1 MNMNRFFTILCLLL
15 CLAGG
20 KSVIQAASWSYPTS
34 KPSSPYAGGSGSKS
48 DPYRISTAQQLA
60 NFAYMIHDNGKDYAG
75 NYFILTND
83 IVLNEGVINA
93 DGTFNEAAASSFKQW
108 TSPGKWRFPFDNEF
122 EGTFDGQNHAVI
134 GLYQDQTAMLQLGLF
149 GMAEGATIK
158 NVRVKDSYIRA
169 REAGFDFENVDQY
182 SVGMVIGYMYKSS
195 ISNCHVENSV
205 VHADHGY
212 HTGGVIGMTENS
224 TVAGCSF
231 TKGSIEVFEN
241 PKPSAEYSQL
251 QEEQRTT
258 FGGVIGY
265 SYFDT
270 SIRNCTSSGTLKCK
284 FGCFGGVI
292 GYSYKFSGL
301 LTECSS
307 TMHIVAVPLPN
318 KHCSL
323 LIGGVAG
330 ELWSYQDPVVTK
342 CAYYGNITVEEGD
355 YEFWGQ
361 FIVSGLINAAS
372 NVRGLSDYP
381 HVFKD
386 CASIGDITFKGKV
399 KSCSNLYIN
408 GLSCHCVYESYDH
421 GYDMVTTAVNCI
433 AYHKVS
439 FTDGQTATHYNYNPL
454 IGYPE
459 YIEDLYPKW
468 PRFNSEDSKNN
479 YYGYQ
484 VVSGTDPGVSREYG
498 TAKTLAELKASIST
512 LNAEAGSNV
521 WGKYTNTEDEVYY
534 GIPLPIA
541 CGGTATS
548 YSGVGTENNPYII
561 SSEADL
567 KALKTTV
574 NDGND
579 LKDKYF
585 KLDADINMTG
595 VMDYC
600 IGFFKEKPFKGH
612 LDGNGHAIVGLRN
625 KLFGYMYGTVKN
637 LALVDCNIEG
647 CGDEGAVAGFVGGES
662 NKAEVSNCYVSG
674 LVQSSQSGISEQIRL
689 GGICGY
695 VYNGSAVHDCY
706 FKGHLIAK
714 SPYGSVPSATHSVG
728 GISGYNGNSMVD
740 TSKPQGIYNCYA
752 SFEYHKDLGYFTNFY
767 AYGIGNNYVQ
777 DCYAITSSEIN
788 NTTGC
793 TKLDSESEL
802 NGKFNGK
809 TGWLQGVYRPVLA
822 YAKKYAAT
830 TPEKTPTTVYFDA
843 IPEANPTPNYFY
855 NISID
860 DPYSDVSLWN
870 LPNMAVYVPSEQK
883 DYITNGYL
891 DQSAELKYK
900 RSEGATGTLG
910 QLHFSLVQNNKGSHF
925 VCLPGEVLKSDLP
938 EGSDAMIVGKINYVN
953 DEEQVNVV
961 HVDTI
966 PAGVPCFLYVPVT
979 AVKSGNNID
988 MLMRSGIVSEPVM
1001 NADYSSFKGT
1011 FSPQTVSEQAC
1022 LDVAKE
1028 TLTRSA
1034 TRGAAQVE
1042 DAYYFIRG
1050 NEQAEV
1056 KPFSAWIESSL
1067 GNVRIV
1073 DYLLL
1078 DEYSQTN
1085 EELIENSTD
1094 DVNIKLRLTMDADKW
1109 TTVCLPFDM
1118 SGDEIKEKFGEDTKL
1133 EEVESVSY
1141 DGTTLNIK
1149 LKEATDGIVTG
1160 YPYFIKPS
1168 AGNSI
1173 FDLGPR
1179 ILSNELSEDGYMAIS
1194 TDATRELSLKMGG
1207 LYGMS
1212 VLSSTKDYG
1221 AYYFNDDT
1229 LIQIPSGNPL
1239 TLGGFRCWFKA
1250 SDTTASAPAE
1260 LSSVVITHSDG
1271 TLTDIQVVAKDSQA
1285 TKQTIYDLRGIEKR
1299 SEKGIY
1305 IKGGKLRMF

>member
-1 MNMNRFFTILCLLL
+1 MNRFFTILCLLL

-241 PKPSAEYSQL
+241 PKPSTEYSQR

-292 GYSYKFSGL
+292 GYSNQFSGL

-330 ELWSYQDPVVTK
+330 ELWSYKEPEVTK

-372 NVRGLSDYP
+372 SVRGTGHYP

-408 GLSCHCVYESYDH
+408 GLSCHSVFESYDH

-454 IGYPE
+454 IGYPD
-459 YIEDLYPKW
+459 YIEALFPSK
-468 PRFNSEDSKNN
+468 PRFNSKDSKNN
-479 YYGYQ
+479 YYAYD

-521 WGKYTNTEDEVYY
+521 WGKYTNTEDKDYY
-534 GIPLPIA
+534 GMPLPIV

-612 LDGNGHAIVGLRN
+612 LDGNGHSIVGLRN

-674 LVQSSQSGISEQIRL
+674 LVQSSQSGISAQIRL

-714 SPYGSVPSATHSVG
+714 SPYSSVSSATLSVG

-752 SFEYHKDLGYFTNFY
+752 SFEYHKDLGSFTNFY

-891 DQSAELKYK
+891 DQSSELKYK

-1028 TLTRSA
+1028 TFKRAA
-1034 TRGAAQVE
+1034 TRGAAQLE